1 MFTIRMLAASA
12 AAVLAVSAPAV
23 AGSASPSGNIVA
35 AASASP
41 DFKTLVAAV
50 KAAKLV
56 DTLASKG
63 PFTVFAP
70 TNDAFAKLDPATLQN
85 LLKPEN
91 RDQLT
96 KILTY
101 HVVAGRFDAAAIVQ
115 LIQAGNGQAMLTT
128 VEGSKLTAKIQGENV
143 VLIDESNRTSVVTK
157 TDLMQ
162 SNGIIHVIDT
172 VVLPG

>member
-1 MFTIRMLAASA
+1 MSFSRFFTATATAAL
-12 AAVLAVSAPAV
+12 VISAPAL
-23 AGSASPSGNIVA
+23 AGSGAPKGNIVA

-41 DFKTLVAAV
+41 DFETLVTAV
-50 KAAKLV
+50 KAAKLT

-70 TNDAFAKLDPATLQN
+70 TNDAFAKLDPGTVET

-96 KILTY
+96 KVLTY
-101 HVVAGRFDAAAIVQ
+101 HVVPGKVTAAALIQ
-115 LIQAGNGQAMLTT
+115 QIQAGNGTATLTT
-128 VEGSKLTAKIQGENV
+128 VEGSQLTAKLEGDKV
-143 VLIDESNRTSVVTK
+143 VLTDENNRTSTVTK

-162 SNGIIHVIDT
+162 SNGVIHVIDT
-172 VVLPG
+172 VVLPA

>member
-1 MFTIRMLAASA
+1 MLKFKLLAASA
-12 AAVLAVSAPAV
+12 LAMLALSTPASAQS
-23 AGSASPSGNIVA
+23 GGNIVA
-35 AASASP
+35 TAAANK
-41 DFKTLVAAV
+41 DFSTLVTAV

-70 TNDAFAKLDPATLQN
+70 TNAAFAKLEPATLQN

-101 HVVAGRFDAAAIVQ
+101 HVVAGRLNAAYILQ
-115 LIQAGNGQAMLTT
+115 QIEAGNGQATLTT
-128 VEGSKLTAKIQGENV
+128 VEGSPLVARLVDGKV
-143 VLIDESNRTSVVTK
+143 VLTDENQRTSTVTA

-172 VVLPG
+172 VVLPN

>member
-1 MFTIRMLAASA
+1 MLKMRFIAASA
-12 AAVLAVSAPAV
+12 AAFVAIAAPAS
-23 AGSASPSGNIVA
+23 AGGSPSGNIVA

-41 DFKTLVAAV
+41 DFETLVAAV

-70 TNDAFAKLDPATLQN
+70 TDDAFAKIDSATLQN

-96 KILTY
+96 KVLTY
-101 HVVAGRFDAAAIVQ
+101 HVVPGRLNAAYILQ
-115 LIQAGNGQAMLTT
+115 QINAGNGEAMLTT
-128 VEGSKLTAKIQGENV
+128 VEGSKLTAKLDGQNV
-143 VLIDESNRTSVVTK
+143 VLVDENNRTSTVTK

-172 VVLPG
+172 VVLPS